1 MRGAVVEQNYWPGY
15 LDALINVML
24 NLLFLVAVFAIGLL
38 LLNTQS
44 ISQQRKLEQMGSDR
58 MQLFE
63 EMGLTEAEK
72 EILSDR
78 LDKLDVNAMVERR
91 RLLDLNSKEV
101 AKKEQSISE
110 IKKQTESAAS
120 AASAATQT
128 QPELA
133 DTRQALL
140 NRLKEKNA
148 RLAELDIEL
157 KALNDRLAQGRRQQ
171 AAVQAS
177 VAPPVQAAVVP
188 PQAQAELRQVVD
200 FRLTGRG
207 QELPSSDTLNALKQ
221 ALGAEP
227 LAVWEFGAEEFA
239 WSARKGLPKGY
250 TAANKSQAWKLVVFA
265 DFDNQRILRE
275 SFARG
280 QATREW
286 MVQDGHARDQIQL
299 ELKPTKQLPGLDEVA
314 FRHVFLVPRL

>member
-38 LLNTQS
+38 LLNSQS
-44 ISQQRKLEQMGSDR
+44 ISQQRQLEQMGSDR

-63 EMGLTEAEK
+63 ELGLTEAEK
-72 EILSDR
+72 EMLSER

-91 RLLDLNSKEV
+91 RLLDLSSKEA
-101 AKKEQSISE
+101 AKKELTVSDN
-110 IKKQTESAAS
+110 KKQSESAAS
-120 AASAATQT
+120 AATET
-128 QPELA
+128 KPELV

-148 RLAELDIEL
+148 KLAELDKGL
-157 KALNDRLAQGRRQQ
+157 KELNDRLAQSRRQQ
-171 AAVQAS
+171 PAAQAS
-177 VAPPVQAAVVP
+177 FVQPVQALVP
-188 PQAQAELRQVVD
+188 PQAQAELRQIVD

-207 QELPSSDTLNALKQ
+207 QALSSLETLNALKQ
-221 ALGAEP
+221 TLGTEP
-227 LAVWEFGAEEFA
+227 QAVWEFGAEEFA
-239 WSARKGLPKGY
+239 WSVRKGWPEGY
-250 TAANKSQAWKLVVFA
+250 TSANKSQAWKLVVFA

-286 MVQDGHARDQIQL
+286 MVQDGHARGQIQL
-299 ELKPTKQLPGLDEVA
+299 ELKPTKQIPGLDEVA
-314 FRHVFLVPRL
+314 FRHVFMVPRP